1 MDKSFTCEIPLK
13 KVKRSSSS
21 SPSDNSSEEEE
32 EEENSGKNK
41 KFRIHKNKRFKYNS
55 EYFNINQITKGKF
68 SKNIKFQN
76 LIKNIILEKLSDI
89 NHSKVELPRI
99 RESLKRKISSSAL
112 PLNKKK
118 ISKKFSAYL
127 PLVHLRDNKLKSVY
141 PKNQK
146 NILMNSELNDK
157 GTPNNIVKKKINRKS
172 ANDNFLNHINRN
184 IRDDGEV
191 LNDPGKFYGGLF
203 NGLMKKYTKANFKFP
218 K

>member
-1 MDKSFTCEIPLK
+1 M
-13 KVKRSSSS
+13 
-21 SPSDNSSEEEE
+21 
-32 EEENSGKNK
+32 
-41 KFRIHKNKRFKYNS
+41 
-55 EYFNINQITKGKF
+55 
-68 SKNIKFQN
+68 
-76 LIKNIILEKLSDI
+76 

-99 RESLKRKISSSAL
+99 RESLKRKISCSAL

-127 PLVHLRDNKLKSVY
+127 PSVHSRENKLKSVY

-157 GTPNNIVKKKINRKS
+157 GTPNNIVKKKINGKS
-172 ANDNFLNHINRN
+172 ADDNFLNHINRN